1 MPINEKISM
10 DRMDRI
16 ENKIDKLSEAVVAI
30 ARSEEKIHTLTS
42 FSKQQSEHL
51 SVLVSR
57 IDQIERIVLENSTT
71 ITIINK
77 IFWVII
83 VAAITAI
90 TGVYITN

>member
-1 MPINEKISM
+1 MPIEEKISM
-10 DRMDRI
+10 DRIDRI
-16 ENKIDKLSEAVVAI
+16 ENKIDKLSEAVVVI

-42 FSKQQSEHL
+42 FSKQQSAHL
-51 SVLVSR
+51 SALVSR

>member
-1 MPINEKISM
+1 MPIEEKISM
-10 DRMDRI
+10 DRIDRI

-30 ARSEEKIHTLTS
+30 ARSEEKINTLSS
-42 FSKQQSEHL
+42 FSKQQSAHL
-51 SVLVSR
+51 SAIVSR